1 MYAALNGGSY
11 LGFTFSKT
19 EKYDVLP
26 KLLKMGWVTKE
37 KVVNY
42 RKVLNKYSCKNIY
55 FNLSEENLVDIS
67 SFKAMLIATT
77 EKYLLDVKSSIK
89 DKKRIKIDSLGK
101 KIKVNWDKLRVG
113 SRALLNTEK
122 KIDTFGNTSVSGRA
136 FNAEISRIMNISEST
151 ITRWRKE
158 SKERDINKYLLID
171 INCSKNLK
179 PMSKSIAEDRVSRR
193 SVYRKKDNN
202 IYTRDLYITSS
213 LDLFKIKIK

>member
-1 MYAALNGGSY
+1 MIIKSNIHFNNQNTDKVVELFLFYRLRMYAALNGGSY

-151 ITRWRKE
+151 K
-158 SKERDINKYLLID
+158 
-171 INCSKNLK
+171 
-179 PMSKSIAEDRVSRR
+179 DRGG
-193 SVYRKKDNN
+193 
-202 IYTRDLYITSS
+202 I
-213 LDLFKIKIK
+213 